1 MLDLYMSFAEL
12 VPTKETRLELARA
25 LANRLRQ
32 TSAYPDQ
39 REEYQVV
46 RDPAWLSAIMRR
58 NYKMVTNNKKNG
70 DKAPKKVEKMGK
82 GTFEPADV
90 DKITDEVAV
99 KLNKAKEPKGKVAKE
114 GKATTK
120 RIAVVVNVTTVLSPE
135 DISGIIR
142 SNFELILKEFTVPTE
157 IVSCEA
163 TLVPTAPP
171 VAPAK

>member
-1 MLDLYMSFAEL
+1 
-12 VPTKETRLELARA
+12 
-25 LANRLRQ
+25 
-32 TSAYPDQ
+32 
-39 REEYQVV
+39 
-46 RDPAWLSAIMRR
+46 
-58 NYKMVTNNKKNG
+58 MVTNNKKNG

-90 DKITDEVAV
+90 DAITAEVAV